1 MSSDNAAVVEA
12 IVVESTNDTVNA
24 LSEGKDMLV
33 FFSSCLHFLTCLLDS
48 CSSKSSNAPLHCIL
62 LKLHG

>member
-12 IVVESTNDTVNA
+12 IAVESTNDTVNA

-33 FFSSCLHFLTCLLDS
+33 FFSSCLYFLTCLLQLQI
-48 CSSKSSNAPLHCIL
+48 K
-62 LKLHG
+62 